1 MYKHQSS
8 KLTKKKYNA
17 KDTAKSVLP
26 ILFLKEES
34 PSCKSPES
42 DQRIKKTDVYLDYAG
57 DFLRN
62 IPLIWRF
69 RGSQPNILK

>member
-1 MYKHQSS
+1 MQKIQLNQSCQFF
-8 KLTKKKYNA
+8 
-17 KDTAKSVLP
+17 
-26 ILFLKEES
+26 FLKKNP